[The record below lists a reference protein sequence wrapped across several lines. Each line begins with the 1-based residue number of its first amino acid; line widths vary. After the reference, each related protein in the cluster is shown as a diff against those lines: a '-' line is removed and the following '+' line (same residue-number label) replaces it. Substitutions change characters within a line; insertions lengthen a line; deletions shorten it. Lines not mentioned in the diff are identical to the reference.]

1 MKKMAVL
8 NPPRTMFE
16 VFESLPEGTLCQ
28 LINNNL
34 VMSPAPSDAHQEVL
48 LEISA
53 ELLARIKKTNSG
65 AVRIA
70 PYDVYFNRKN
80 VYQPDIIFIANE
92 NLHKI
97 KKNGLHGAPDLVI
110 EILSPK
116 TAKYD
121 LEDKKDVYERYGVKE
136 YWAVDPVS
144 KQVYFFKLVNDEY
157 IEVETKSDIIESPL
171 LNTAVKF

>member
-1 MKKMAVL
+1 MTVL

-16 VFESLPEGTLCQ
+16 VFKSLPEGTLCQ

-34 VMSPAPSDAHQEVL
+34 VMSPAPTDPHQKIL
-48 LEISA
+48 RDISA
-53 ELLARIKKTNSG
+53 QLFFYVSKNQLGE
-65 AVRIA
+65 VRVA

-80 VYQPDIIFIANE
+80 VYQPDIVFVAKE
-92 NLHKI
+92 NINKI
-97 KKNGLHGAPDLVI
+97 KEDGLHGAPDLVI
-110 EILSPK
+110 EILSPR

-144 KQVYFFKLVNDEY
+144 KQVYFFKLVKDEY
-157 IEVETKSDIIESPL
+157 VEAETKNAVIKSSL
-171 LNTAVKF
+171 LKTEIKF

>member
-1 MKKMAVL
+1 MGL
-8 NPPRTMFE
+8 
-16 VFESLPEGTLCQ
+16 
-28 LINNNL
+28 
-34 VMSPAPSDAHQEVL
+34 
-48 LEISA
+48 
-53 ELLARIKKTNSG
+53 
-65 AVRIA
+65 
-70 PYDVYFNRKN
+70 YDVYFSKRN
-80 VYQPDIIFIANE
+80 VCQPDIIFIVNE

-171 LNTAVKF
+171 LNTAIKF

>member
-1 MKKMAVL
+1 MTVL

-16 VFESLPEGTLCQ
+16 VFKSLPEGTLCQ

-34 VMSPAPSDAHQEVL
+34 VMSPAPTDPHQKIL
-48 LEISA
+48 MDISA
-53 ELLARIKKTNSG
+53 QLFFYVSKNQLGE
-65 AVRIA
+65 VRVA

-80 VYQPDIIFIANE
+80 VYQPDIVFVAKE
-92 NLHKI
+92 NINKI
-97 KKNGLHGAPDLVI
+97 KEDGLHGAPDLVI
-110 EILSPK
+110 EILSPP

-144 KQVYFFKLVNDEY
+144 KQVYFFKLVKDEY
-157 IEVETKSDIIESPL
+157 VEAETKNAVIKSSL
-171 LNTAVKF
+171 LKTEIKF

>member
-1 MKKMAVL
+1 MTVL

-16 VFESLPEGTLCQ
+16 VFKSLPEGTLCQ

-34 VMSPAPSDAHQEVL
+34 VMSPAPTDPYQKIL
-48 LEISA
+48 MDISA
-53 ELLARIKKTNSG
+53 QLFFYVSKNQLGE
-65 AVRIA
+65 VRVA

-80 VYQPDIIFIANE
+80 VYQPDIVFVAKE
-92 NLHKI
+92 NINKI
-97 KKNGLHGAPDLVI
+97 KEDGLHGAPDLVI
-110 EILSPK
+110 EILSPP

-144 KQVYFFKLVNDEY
+144 KQIYFFKLVKDEY
-157 IEVETKSDIIESPL
+157 VEAETKNAVIKSSL
-171 LNTAVKF
+171 LKTEIKF

>member
-1 MKKMAVL
+1 MTVL

-16 VFESLPEGTLCQ
+16 VFKSLPEGTLCQ

-34 VMSPAPSDAHQEVL
+34 VMSPAPTDPYQKIL
-48 LEISA
+48 MDISA
-53 ELLARIKKTNSG
+53 QLFFYVSKNQLGE
-65 AVRIA
+65 VRVA

-80 VYQPDIIFIANE
+80 VYQPDIVFVAKE
-92 NLHKI
+92 NINKI
-97 KKNGLHGAPDLVI
+97 KEDGLHGAPDLVI
-110 EILSPK
+110 EILSPR

-144 KQVYFFKLVNDEY
+144 KQVYFFKVVKDEY
-157 IEVETKSDIIESPL
+157 VEAETKNAVIKSSL
-171 LNTAVKF
+171 LKTEIKF

>member
-1 MKKMAVL
+1 MAVL

-34 VMSPAPSDAHQEVL
+34 VMSPAPSDTHQTVL
-48 LEISA
+48 GEIFSQ
-53 ELLARIKKTNSG
+53 LLPHVKKMNSG
-65 AVRIA
+65 AVRIS
-70 PYDVYFNRKN
+70 PYDVYFNRRN

-97 KKNGLHGAPDLVI
+97 KEDGLHGAPDLVI

-121 LEDKKDVYERYGVKE
+121 LEDKKDVYERYHVKE
-136 YWAVDPVS
+136 YWVVDPVS
-144 KQVYFFKLVNDEY
+144 KQVYFFKLVKNEY
-157 IEVETKSDIIESPL
+157 VELDAESSVIESAL
-171 LNTAVKF
+171 LNITIKF

>member
-1 MKKMAVL
+1 MTVL

-16 VFESLPEGTLCQ
+16 VFKSLPEGTLCQ

-34 VMSPAPSDAHQEVL
+34 VMSPTPTDPHQKIL
-48 LEISA
+48 MDISA
-53 ELLARIKKTNSG
+53 QLFFYVSKNQLGE
-65 AVRIA
+65 VRVA

-80 VYQPDIIFIANE
+80 VYQPDIVFVAKE
-92 NLHKI
+92 NINKI
-97 KKNGLHGAPDLVI
+97 KEDGLHGAPDLVI
-110 EILSPK
+110 EILSPR

-144 KQVYFFKLVNDEY
+144 KQIYFFKLVKDEY
-157 IEVETKSDIIESPL
+157 VEAETKNAVIKSSL
-171 LNTAVKF
+171 LKTEIKF

>member
-1 MKKMAVL
+1 MTVL

-16 VFESLPEGTLCQ
+16 VFKSLPEGTLCQ

-34 VMSPAPSDAHQEVL
+34 VMSPTPTDPLQKIL
-48 LEISA
+48 MDISA
-53 ELLARIKKTNSG
+53 QLFFYVSKNQLGE
-65 AVRIA
+65 VRVA

-80 VYQPDIIFIANE
+80 VYQPDIVFVAKE
-92 NLHKI
+92 NINKI
-97 KKNGLHGAPDLVI
+97 KEDGLHGAPDLVI
-110 EILSPK
+110 EILSPP

-144 KQVYFFKLVNDEY
+144 KQVYFFKLVKDEY
-157 IEVETKSDIIESPL
+157 VEAETKNAVIKSSL
-171 LNTAVKF
+171 LKTEIKF

>member
-1 MKKMAVL
+1 MTVL

-16 VFESLPEGTLCQ
+16 VFKSLPEGTLCQ

-34 VMSPAPSDAHQEVL
+34 VMSPAPTDPHQKIL
-48 LEISA
+48 RDISA
-53 ELLARIKKTNSG
+53 QLFFYVSKNQLGE
-65 AVRIA
+65 VRVA

-80 VYQPDIIFIANE
+80 VYQPDIVFVAKE
-92 NLHKI
+92 NINKI
-97 KKNGLHGAPDLVI
+97 KEDGLHGAPDLVI
-110 EILSPK
+110 EILSPR

-144 KQVYFFKLVNDEY
+144 KQIYFFKLVKDEY
-157 IEVETKSDIIESPL
+157 VEAETKNAVIKSSL
-171 LNTAVKF
+171 LKTEIKF

>member
-34 VMSPAPSDAHQEVL
+34 VMSPAPSEMHQTIL
-48 LEISA
+48 LEIA
-53 ELLARIKKTNSG
+53 GEIRNYLKKNNLGVVKIS
-65 AVRIA
+65 
-70 PYDVYFNRKN
+70 PYDVYFSRRN
-80 VYQPDIIFIANE
+80 VYQPDIIFVAKE
-92 NLHKI
+92 NVKNI
-97 KKNGLHGAPDLVI
+97 RENGLHGAPDLVV
-110 EILSPK
+110 EVLSPA

-144 KQVYFFKLVNDEY
+144 KQVYFFKLLNDEY
-157 IEVETKSDIIESPL
+157 IEVETEKGVIKSAL
-171 LNTAVKF
+171 LNTGIKF

>member
-1 MKKMAVL
+1 MAA
-8 NPPRTMFE
+8 
-16 VFESLPEGTLCQ
+16 
-28 LINNNL
+28 
-34 VMSPAPSDAHQEVL
+34 SPDAHQTVL
-48 LEISA
+48 GEIFS
-53 ELLARIKKTNSG
+53 ELLTYVKKANLG
-65 AVRIA
+65 AVRLS

-80 VYQPDIIFIANE
+80 VYEPDIIFIAKE

-144 KQVYFFKLVNDEY
+144 KQVYFFKLVKDEY
-157 IEVETKSDIIESPL
+157 VEVDTESGVIKSAL
-171 LNTAVKF
+171 LNTKIKF

>member
-1 MKKMAVL
+1 MTVL

-16 VFESLPEGTLCQ
+16 VFKSLPEGTLCQ

-34 VMSPAPSDAHQEVL
+34 VMSPTPTDPHQKIL
-48 LEISA
+48 MDISA
-53 ELLARIKKTNSG
+53 QLFFYVSKNQLGE
-65 AVRIA
+65 VRVA

-80 VYQPDIIFIANE
+80 VYQPDIVFVAKE
-92 NLHKI
+92 NINKI
-97 KKNGLHGAPDLVI
+97 KEDGLHGAPDLVI
-110 EILSPK
+110 EILSPP

-144 KQVYFFKLVNDEY
+144 KQIYFFKLVKDEY
-157 IEVETKSDIIESPL
+157 VEAETKNAVIKSSL
-171 LNTAVKF
+171 LKTEIKF

>member
-1 MKKMAVL
+1 MAVL

-34 VMSPAPSDAHQEVL
+34 VMSPAPTDPHQKVLGKIFSKLLNYVDTHQLGEV
-48 LEISA
+48 
-53 ELLARIKKTNSG
+53 R
-65 AVRIA
+65 VA
-70 PYDVYFNRKN
+70 PYDVYFNKRN
-80 VYQPDIIFIANE
+80 VYQPDIVFIAND
-92 NLHKI
+92 NV
-97 KKNGLHGAPDLVI
+97 KNIQEKGLFGPPDLVI

-144 KQVYFFKLVNDEY
+144 KQVYFFKLVKDEY
-157 IEVETKSDIIESPL
+157 VEVETKSGVIKSTL
-171 LNTAVKF
+171 LNTVIKF

>member
-1 MKKMAVL
+1 MTVL

-16 VFESLPEGTLCQ
+16 VFKSLPEGTLCQ

-34 VMSPAPSDAHQEVL
+34 VMSPAPTDPYQKIL
-48 LEISA
+48 MDISA
-53 ELLARIKKTNSG
+53 QLFFYVSKNQLGE
-65 AVRIA
+65 VRVA

-80 VYQPDIIFIANE
+80 VYQPDIVFVAKE
-92 NLHKI
+92 NINKI
-97 KKNGLHGAPDLVI
+97 KEDGLHGAPDLVI
-110 EILSPK
+110 EILSPR

-144 KQVYFFKLVNDEY
+144 KQVYFFKLVKDEY
-157 IEVETKSDIIESPL
+157 VEAETKNAVIKSSL
-171 LNTAVKF
+171 LKTEIKF

>member
-1 MKKMAVL
+1 LKV
-8 NPPRTMFE
+8 
-16 VFESLPEGTLCQ
+16 CQ
-28 LINNNL
+28 K
-34 VMSPAPSDAHQEVL
+34 VH
-48 LEISA
+48 
-53 ELLARIKKTNSG
+53 
-65 AVRIA
+65 
-70 PYDVYFNRKN
+70 NRKN
-80 VYQPDIIFIANE
+80 VYQSDIIFIAKE

-144 KQVYFFKLVNDEY
+144 KQVYFFKLVKDEY
-157 IEVETKSDIIESPL
+157 VEVDTESGVIKSAL
-171 LNTAVKF
+171 LNTKIKF